1 MSEIYERACST
12 AVATKLRIDCKS
24 PSSFPGAQ
32 RTRRSADLD
41 PQTYPVI
48 AAILFRLRL
57 KIIVVERLKTENNDN
72 SIFNSFPKIFKRLS
86 NFLVCEFYRW
96 IFESVYTSN
105 EIRLTENILLLHN
118 YLN

>member
-72 SIFNSFPKIFKRLS
+72 SIFNFFQRSSNVFQIFLW
-86 NFLVCEFYRW
+86 NFIVG
-96 IFESVYTSN
+96 
-105 EIRLTENILLLHN
+105 H
-118 YLN
+118 LNQFTRQTKLG

>member
-72 SIFNSFPKIFKRLS
+72 SIFNFFQRSSNVFQIFLCV
-86 NFLVCEFYRW
+86 NFIVGHLNQF
-96 IFESVYTSN
+96 
-105 EIRLTENILLLHN
+105 IRQTKLG
-118 YLN
+118 